1 MNQDLSLVLKIQD
14 LDSQAVALEQ
24 EIAALPKHIAEIE
37 KALDSHKRRLEVDRA
52 ALAANLK
59 ERKRLE
65 DDIKV
70 QEQKISKLRDQ
81 ILSAK
86 TNEQYRAFQHEIEYC
101 QGEIRKFEDRILD
114 LMGES
119 EPLDAAVKQAEKD
132 LAAEAKQVEAE
143 KAAARERSGT
153 TQKKLAESK
162 AERAATAAQI
172 RQDYVVHYERLH
184 KRYPNGIAVAE
195 AIDSS
200 CSVCHM
206 IIRPAVL
213 QELRTAKDGLVF
225 CESCKRILYYNPPQA
240 VDEHG
245 N

>member
-14 LDSQAVALEQ
+14 LDNQAVALEL
-24 EIAALPKHIAEIE
+24 EIAALPKRIAEIE
-37 KALDSHKRRLEVDRA
+37 KALDSHKRRLDIDRA
-52 ALAANLK
+52 ALAANIK

-81 ILSAK
+81 IVSAK
-86 TNEQYRAFQHEIEYC
+86 TNEQYRAFQHEIDYC
-101 QGEIRKFEDRILD
+101 QGEIRKCEDRILD
-114 LMGES
+114 LMGAS
-119 EPLDAAVKQAEKD
+119 ETLDAAVKKAETD
-132 LAAEAKQVEAE
+132 LAAESKQVEAE
-143 KAAARERSGT
+143 KITARERSAI
-153 TQKKLAESK
+153 TQKKLADCK
-162 AERAATAAQI
+162 AERTATAAQA
-172 RQDYVVHYERLH
+172 RKDYLTNYERLH

-195 AIDSS
+195 AVDNS

-206 IIRPAVL
+206 VIRPAVL
-213 QELRTAKDGLVF
+213 QELRTASDGLVF
-225 CESCKRILYYNPPQA
+225 CESCKRILFYNPPQA